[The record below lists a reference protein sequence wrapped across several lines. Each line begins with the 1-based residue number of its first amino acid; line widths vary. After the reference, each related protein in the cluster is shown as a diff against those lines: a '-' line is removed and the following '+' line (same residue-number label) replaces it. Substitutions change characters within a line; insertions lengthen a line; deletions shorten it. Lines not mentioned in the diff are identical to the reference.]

1 MQDSNL
7 NHRAYYFMHWLGLY
21 YQQPTHKQIEQAKYL
36 ANNMPIYPDK
46 GAIELKDNIIIV
58 KLSN

>member
-1 MQDSNL
+1 
-7 NHRAYYFMHWLGLY
+7 MHWLGLY